1 MSITIHNSIA
11 RSSRLKCGACKNR
24 IQKGDHV
31 LFYLENGKFHN
42 VLCTKCDHGKSELS
56 ALEENE
62 ILVSS
67 LGIGQY

>member
-11 RSSRLKCGACKNR
+11 RSSRLKCGACKIR
-24 IQKGDHV
+24 IQKGEHV

-42 VLCTKCDHGKSELS
+42 VLCTKCDQGKSELS
-56 ALEENE
+56 ALEGNE

-67 LGIGQY
+67 LGLGQY